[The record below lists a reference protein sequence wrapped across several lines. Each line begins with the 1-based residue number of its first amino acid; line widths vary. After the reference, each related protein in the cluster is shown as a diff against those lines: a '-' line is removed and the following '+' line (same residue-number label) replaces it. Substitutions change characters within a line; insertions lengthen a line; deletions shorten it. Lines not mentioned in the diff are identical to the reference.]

1 MFSVLDGV
9 ENFSE
14 WLSNGPVGWIFMNP
28 LMLAVM
34 ITLIIVFLHEMYAD
48 EDDDRSLTKFIVYTF
63 LVVLIP
69 IIVNNNAIDRKVT
82 HGSYE
87 VTAADMDGG
96 IPGGHGGVY
105 GSMDERD
112 AILGGGR
119 DVSRYNVDAIY
130 GRRGSVNGGYDD
142 RYY

>member
-28 LMLAVM
+28 LMLAVF

-48 EDDDRSLTKFIVYTF
+48 SDDDRALTKFIVYSF
-63 LVVLIP
+63 LAILIP

-87 VTAADMDGG
+87 ITASDMDGWG
-96 IPGGHGGVY
+96 DIT
-105 GSMDERD
+105 RD
-112 AILGGGR
+112 SYDGGR
-119 DVSRYNVDAIY
+119 DLSKYDV
-130 GRRGSVNGGYDD
+130 RGMY
-142 RYY
+142 

>member
-96 IPGGHGGVY
+96 SMY
-105 GSMDERD
+105 GAMDERERD